1 MDGYEGVASGGS
13 LPITTVSDIGRFLP
27 KPFYPTRISKDR
39 QSSLSTEINF
49 SATGL
54 RALQHKNKK
63 LNREIAQIEQ
73 DIQSLKDSID
83 RHSRHMEDLMQEHA
97 EHTKMIRQQIQN
109 RKSQLSKIQNSQ
121 EPPTMNQIH
130 NLVKQIQVEGMA
142 AKRKAENSLRDQD
155 VNLVLSG
162 DRLKRFH
169 DYLSP
174 KITDTL
180 LKSSPELRSA
190 FEELESLVYRSSE
203 ARTMLRGLKISSIN
217 CEKRIVELNS
227 RLESIHF
234 EKNDVSLAIADKTEE
249 FNADLTKKMEEIGR
263 LKWKIEYLKGVKQG
277 LE

>member
-1 MDGYEGVASGGS
+1 MASGGS

-83 RHSRHMEDLMQEHA
+83 RYSRHMEDLMQEHA

-263 LKWKIEYLKGVKQG
+263 LKWKIEYLKRVKQG